1 MAVRA
6 HLRALAMLVAVGVP
20 VLLAAAPAYAS
31 CALPPRVSAHPFTG
45 TVVSVSNAG
54 RTASVRTDDGRI
66 VVVHGSEADQPGA
79 FSSVDRTYEVGARYE
94 FHPINDADP
103 YQDNVCTAT
112 HPILASASARPA
124 GPATPSRADGDPAG
138 GSGVGWIAAGAVAL
152 VTVVGLW
159 LLKRR
164 RPDVS

>member
-1 MAVRA
+1 
-6 HLRALAMLVAVGVP
+6 MLIAVGVP

-31 CALPPRVSAHPFTG
+31 CVLPPRVSAHPFTG

-66 VVVHGSEADQPGA
+66 VGVHGSEADQPGA
-79 FSSVDRTYEVGARYE
+79 FSSVDRTYDVGVRYE

-103 YQDNVCTAT
+103 YQDNICTAT
-112 HPILASASARPA
+112 HPILASAGGSPA
-124 GPATPSRADGDPAG
+124 SSATPSRAGGDPSS
-138 GSGVGWIAAGAVAL
+138 GSRVGWIAGGVVL

-164 RPDVS
+164 RRRPGVT